1 MERDIFR
8 YRDER
13 NLKNIEEFIHSQQ
26 AYEFKHN
33 IAFAIVNLIE
43 NKTVSSVILMMAY
56 AYTYWKSLTSIVGK
70 TNQEIEEEI
79 KTTDYYKECMERYN
93 EYLSSI
99 ANAFNSTDLTNSL
112 EYSLLYTELLH
123 LGYFSIT
130 GEYTYKIENY
140 DKYNLLEL
148 MGVRVLE
155 GSVVCKHASVFLG
168 NLLDE
173 LNIQSYQQDC
183 KAGDIGKVKL
193 YDFFITK
200 KANHLITAVIED
212 NKKIYVDPMNRSNP
226 LIDINSKR
234 SDLSIDRIIFPYQT
248 KIGLYNFFADDDSF
262 NLVNGS
268 LDKKHLQAFPLA
280 SLEKDEIEEMKY
292 KTLQNLIIY
301 EEIFKE
307 TKQRQLENMKRIVE
321 LENMLVPHGDTKPKV
336 WVLK

>member
-8 YRDER
+8 YKDER
-13 NLKNIEEFIHSQQ
+13 NLENFEEFMHSQHV
-26 AYEFKHN
+26 YEFMHN
-33 IAFAIVNLIE
+33 MSLAFVNLAE
-43 NKTVSSVILMMAY
+43 NKTFSSSILMMAY
-56 AYTYWKSLTSIVGK
+56 AYTYWKSLSSVVGK
-70 TNQEIEEEI
+70 TNKELKEEI
-79 KTTDYYKECMERYN
+79 KATDYYKECMERYD
-93 EYLSSI
+93 EYLTII
-99 ANAFNSTDLTNSL
+99 ANAFKSTDLTNPL

-130 GEYTYKIENY
+130 DEYTYKIENY

-148 MGVRVLE
+148 MGARVLE
-155 GSVVCKHASVFLG
+155 GPAICKHASVFLG
-168 NLLDE
+168 NLLDK
-173 LNIQSYQQDC
+173 LNIQSYQQYC
-183 KAGDIGKVKL
+183 KAGNIGKVKL

-200 KANHLITAVIED
+200 KANHLITAVIGD

-226 LIDINSKR
+226 LIDINFKR

-248 KIGLYNFFADDDSF
+248 EIGLYNFFTDDDSF

-268 LDKKHLQAFPLA
+268 LDKKYLQDFPLD

-307 TKQRQLENMKRIVE
+307 TKQSQLENMKRIVE
-321 LENMLVPHGDTKPKV
+321 LENMLVPHGDSKPKV